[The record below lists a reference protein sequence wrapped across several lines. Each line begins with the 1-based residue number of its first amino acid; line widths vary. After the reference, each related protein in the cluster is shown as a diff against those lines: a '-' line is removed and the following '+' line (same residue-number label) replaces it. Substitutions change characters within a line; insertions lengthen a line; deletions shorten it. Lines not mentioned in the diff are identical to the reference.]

1 MYAWDATGKMWNAG
15 NNCEGQIGDGTTT
28 SNSSGK
34 TLTEVTYFSSKG
46 ITINKVYGGGYF
58 VFADTS
64 DGYYCWGNGGTVFLV
79 TGVREILRVDQLN
92 GRTFRT

>member
-1 MYAWDATGKMWNAG
+1 MRGMRPVRCGMRG
-15 NNCEGQIGDGTTT
+15 NNYEGQIGDGTTT
-28 SNSSGK
+28 ANSSGK

-64 DGYYCWGNGGTVFLV
+64 DGYYCWGNGGSGVF
-79 TGVREILRVDQLN
+79 GN
-92 GRTFRT
+92 GEYGKYYEWTS